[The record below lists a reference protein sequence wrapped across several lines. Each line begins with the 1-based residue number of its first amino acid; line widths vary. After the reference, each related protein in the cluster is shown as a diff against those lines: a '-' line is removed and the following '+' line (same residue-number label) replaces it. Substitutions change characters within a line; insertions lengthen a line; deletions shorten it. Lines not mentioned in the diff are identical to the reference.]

1 MTIERVPSDGPDSVL
16 FHMARRLRL
25 RYSQAFVVQA
35 ISAHPNPG
43 SLLALVEVANRMGT
57 KTMPAKAEASGLSQ
71 VKLPAVVHFTGPD
84 GEGGFGVLEAV
95 SEGRVRVWDSVHG
108 NRWLDRDGFLA
119 HWSGVVVMMDRS
131 GEPGE
136 PEHRYLRQRLLE
148 VLAGGTSTPAI
159 ADGRAAPYLRVAFAC
174 LLALLVGAAL
184 VATPSSQRV
193 AAAVL
198 VVLAIAGVA
207 ITATMGAVAG
217 ELEGAL
223 ANRVCRRGK
232 LVDCHGV
239 LTSRYSRVF
248 ALPLSDIGL
257 AFYGAVLLLVAT
269 LGWLDPSTVWRV
281 STLAFTVTLPF
292 AALLVGVQVS
302 MRQFCTLCMG
312 THLVNVSAAVIGW
325 VWLFDGG
332 LAGRDLLVAISL
344 TLYLGLVLF
353 IVIPYLRRSRSLA
366 MLSERHRRVSASPFG
381 TLAQILSEP
390 PTSVEGSTSAVR
402 VAGSAGAHEVV
413 IYVHPGC
420 GKCLPVLRQV
430 LAVAQEVPINA
441 WVGAAPRDPDEDD
454 RRACAL
460 LVAAWTAV
468 GPARITDAYS
478 ATKKH
483 LRALSGPG
491 GAAILAEE
499 LSIDA
504 GVLESAVTFAR
515 PLVEL
520 AERAVDD
527 HADGT
532 PAVFFDSRPYTAPVA
547 HLAFLIQNH
556 PELLGTK

>member
-1 MTIERVPSDGPDSVL
+1 MTTERVPSDGPDSVL

-25 RYSQAFVVQA
+25 RYSQSFVVQA

-57 KTMPAKAEASGLSQ
+57 KTIPAKAEASGLSQ

-184 VATPSSQRV
+184 VATPSSERV
-193 AAAVL
+193 AASVL

-269 LGWLDPSTVWRV
+269 LGWLDPSAVWRV

-325 VWLFDGG
+325 MWLFDGG

-366 MLSERHRRVSASPFG
+366 ILSERHRRVSASPFG
-381 TLAQILSEP
+381 TLAHILSEP

-402 VAGSAGAHEVV
+402 VAASAGAHEVV

-430 LAVAQEVPINA
+430 LAVAQEVPIDA

-460 LVAAWTAV
+460 LVAAWNAV

-478 ATKKH
+478 AAKKH

-504 GVLESAVTFAR
+504 RVLESAVTSAR

-556 PELLGTK
+556 PELLETK